1 MKSNPFPVQL
11 KLVKAIDK
19 EEISEAFPPPAMVK
33 KKAIP
38 KDVQQDSVLPAPP
51 DGTRKA
57 RFFSSTIHPSG
68 EESFEK
74 IIPLLAMAALRA
86 APVVARMAAPHVA
99 KFAAQYGPRAL
110 AAMRGAGS
118 VAAKTG
124 VNAAKVAGRGAK
136 MATKTPG
143 RAAAVGGAAQ
153 EIASEAAE
161 QAVKPAAPAPEVA
174 VPDMSTGEKGLNIDL
189 NPALTAGPKTRM
201 GTSLPSPGM

>member
-11 KLVKAIDK
+11 KLVKAVNK

-33 KKAIP
+33 KKRIP
-38 KDVQQDSVLPAPP
+38 ETVQEDSVLPAPP

-74 IIPLLAMAALRA
+74 VIPLLAMAALRA
-86 APVVARMAAPHVA
+86 APTVARLAVQH
-99 KFAAQYGPRAL
+99 GPRVL
-110 AAMRGAGS
+110 AAMRGVGS

-124 VNAAKVAGRGAK
+124 ANAAKVGVNAAKVGGKAAK

-143 RAAAVGGAAQ
+143 RAAAAGAAAQ
-153 EIASEAAE
+153 EIAGEVAE

-174 VPDMSTGEKGLNIDL
+174 VPDMGTGEQGLNIAL

>member
-11 KLVKAIDK
+11 KLVKAVNK
-19 EEISEAFPPPAMVK
+19 EEISEAYPPPTMVK
-33 KKAIP
+33 KKGIP
-38 KDVQQDSVLPAPP
+38 KDVQEASVQPTPP

-86 APVVARMAAPHVA
+86 APTVA
-99 KFAAQYGPRAL
+99 KLAVQYGPRAL
-110 AAMRGAGS
+110 AAMRGVGS

-124 VNAAKVAGRGAK
+124 VKAAKVAGRGAK

-143 RAAAVGGAAQ
+143 RAAAAGAAAQ
-153 EIASEAAE
+153 EIASEVAE
-161 QAVKPAAPAPEVA
+161 QAVKPAVPTPEVP
-174 VPDMSTGEKGLNIDL
+174 VPDMTPGEKGLDITL
-189 NPALTAGPKTRM
+189 NPALTSGPKTRT
-201 GTSLPSPGM
+201 GTSLPSPRM